1 MPALRVNFEQIYE
14 EYIETQKEE
23 NRKER
28 YEGKESFYRASSS
41 GFCSRKIYFES
52 VEKVEPTNPVEPKG
66 KRIMRLGTVIHEDLQ
81 NALVY
86 YNNIN
91 NKELLTKEKEI
102 KNKQKEKFHIEGN
115 IEIEELNVRGHYDC
129 VSEGD
134 NVYLFDFKTIANWSY
149 SKKFG
154 HNKDFD
160 PSIHQEL
167 QLGTY
172 GYAIK
177 EKFGRLDGMYL
188 VYYNKDN
195 SMMNSTSIPT
205 SYTSRAFNFWYNIN
219 EEHKKGLPDFKQGV
233 SPVQDWNCSYCPYLD
248 HCKPPNRKKR

>member
-1 MPALRVNFEQIYE
+1 MPALPVNFEQIYE
-14 EYIETQKEE
+14 KYIDSKNEE
-23 NRKER
+23 NRIER
-28 YEGKESFYRASSS
+28 YAGREGFYRASSS

-52 VEKVEPTNPVEPKG
+52 VAQIEPTNPVEPKG
-66 KRIMRLGTVIHEDLQ
+66 KRIMRLGTVVHEDLQ

-86 YNNIN
+86 NNNIN
-91 NKELLTKEKEI
+91 NKELLTKEKII

-115 IEIEELNVRGHYDC
+115 VEIKELNVRGHYDA
-129 VSEGD
+129 VFEGD
-134 NVYLFDFKTIANWSY
+134 NVYLFDFKTIASWSY

-172 GYAIK
+172 GYAIN

-195 SMMNSTSIPT
+195 SMMNSVVVPT
-205 SYTSRAFNFWYNIN
+205 SYTSRAYNFWYNIN

-233 SPVQDWNCSYCPYLD
+233 SPVQD
-248 HCKPPNRKKR
+248 